1 MRSPGT
7 YVQQNHVPSW
17 VSKSDPRKAKQ
28 QLRQWREKRLRSDT
42 GALEWWLL
50 EDAAPDYC
58 SDEEIARNG
67 KLVERMMAGVSPWDT
82 NAQYRR
88 LAEFWEARWAA
99 ERGLNPTCRWSWP
112 CLGPSL
118 DRPLRLTSLRV

>member
-28 QLRQWREKRLRSDT
+28 QLRQWRKKRLRSDT

-58 SDEEIARNG
+58 SDEEIARNAV
-67 KLVERMMAGVSPWDT
+67 LVDRVLTGVPWWDF
-82 NAQYRR
+82 NAQMLRINAY
-88 LAEFWEARWAA
+88 WEARWAA
-99 ERGLNPTCRWSWP
+99 ERRSQLER
-112 CLGPSL
+112 
-118 DRPLRLTSLRV
+118 